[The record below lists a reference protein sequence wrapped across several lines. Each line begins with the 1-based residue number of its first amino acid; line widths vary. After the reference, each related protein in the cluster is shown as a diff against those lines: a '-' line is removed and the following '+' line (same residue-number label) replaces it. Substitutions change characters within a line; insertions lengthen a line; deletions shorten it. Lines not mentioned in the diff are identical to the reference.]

1 MEQTRNSLNSMMK
14 FVGATARP
22 GGRVVVARLGKP
34 GRLGSGTG
42 QARPLRALFL
52 APPRRGWAGHGAVL
66 LAALALATNAHG
78 ERTIELR
85 AEDRPVT
92 ISASG
97 IVISTDVLK
106 FGAPPSRNW
115 SLPISQMAEE
125 GKTVAEGDLLVQ
137 FDANMLDNRVR
148 ELAGTL
154 AVSRGELTSL
164 AEQQAQETADEKVAL
179 ATAESQATKANRKA
193 EQPAELI
200 AGIEY
205 RKLVE
210 QKRLANER
218 LRRLRQRQPLS
229 ARVREAKRRE
239 REVDTRRLEIM
250 HAAAVAELEA
260 LTIRAP
266 RSGLVIIG
274 TDQFGNKLDIGNPAH
289 PGLAVVELANDR
301 KLAVQAEIPEHLAAR
316 LAQGQR
322 VHVTVDSA
330 GGSELEG
337 RVASVANTVRRQSRQ
352 SQASVRDITVSFPV
366 DAPKGLRLGMSVQ
379 IAVEVAVVPDA
390 IAVPATA
397 VTYRSGSPGVVLAN
411 GDWQGVELG
420 ERSGDMFVV
429 VSGLEPG
436 QEARL

>member
-1 MEQTRNSLNSMMK
+1 MNAERSRCAPK
-14 FVGATARP
+14 
-22 GGRVVVARLGKP
+22 GRA
-34 GRLGSGTG
+34 GTG
-42 QARPLRALFL
+42 QARPLRGLVVA
-52 APPRRGWAGHGAVL
+52 AAL
-66 LAALALATNAHG
+66 LATSAHG
-78 ERTIELR
+78 QPTIKLR

-148 ELAGTL
+148 ELAGNL

-164 AEQQAQETADEKVAL
+164 EEQQAQETADEKVAL

-210 QKRLANER
+210 QKHLANER
-218 LRRLRQRQPLS
+218 LKRLRQRQPLS

-322 VHVTVDSA
+322 VRVTVDSA

-411 GDWQGVELG
+411 GTWQGVELG

>member
-1 MEQTRNSLNSMMK
+1 MRCH
-14 FVGATARP
+14 P
-22 GGRVVVARLGKP
+22 VVA
-34 GRLGSGTG
+34 
-42 QARPLRALFL
+42 ALL
-52 APPRRGWAGHGAVL
+52 M
-66 LAALALATNAHG
+66 ALATSAHAQP
-78 ERTIELR
+78 TIELR

-92 ISASG
+92 VSASG

-115 SLPISQMAEE
+115 ALPISQLAEE

-148 ELAGTL
+148 ELAGNL

-164 AEQQAQETADEKVAL
+164 TERHAQETADEKVAL

-200 AGIEY
+200 PAIEY

-218 LRRLRQRQPLS
+218 LRWLRQRQPLS
-229 ARVREAKRRE
+229 VRVREAMWQE
-239 REVDTRRLEIM
+239 REVDTRRLTIM
-250 HAAAVAELEA
+250 HAAAEKELEA

-274 TDQFGNKLDIGNPAH
+274 TDQFGNKLDIGNQAH
-289 PGLAVVELANDR
+289 PGLAVLELADDR
-301 KLAVQAEIPEHLAAR
+301 KLAVQAEIPEHLSAR
-316 LAQGQR
+316 LAEGQR
-322 VHVTVDSA
+322 VQVAVDSA
-330 GGSELEG
+330 GGSALEG

-366 DAPKGLRLGMSVQ
+366 DTPKGLRLGMSVQ
-379 IAVEVAVVPDA
+379 IEVEVAVVPDA

-397 VTYRSGSPGVVLAN
+397 VRYRRGSPGVVLAN

-429 VSGLEPG
+429 ASGLEPG
-436 QEARL
+436 QRARL

>member
-1 MEQTRNSLNSMMK
+1 MNAERSRCAPK
-14 FVGATARP
+14 
-22 GGRVVVARLGKP
+22 GRA
-34 GRLGSGTG
+34 GTG
-42 QARPLRALFL
+42 QARPLRALGL
-52 APPRRGWAGHGAVL
+52 AAVL
-66 LAALALATNAHG
+66 LATSAHG
-78 ERTIELR
+78 DRTIELR
-85 AEDRPVT
+85 AENRPVT
-92 ISASG
+92 ITASG

-115 SLPISQMAEE
+115 SLAISQMAEE

-148 ELAGTL
+148 ELAGNL

-210 QKRLANER
+210 QKYLANER

-229 ARVREAKRRE
+229 AQVREAKRRE

-316 LAQGQR
+316 LAVSQR
-322 VHVTVDSA
+322 VRVTVDSA

-390 IAVPATA
+390 IAIPATA

-411 GDWQGVELG
+411 GNWQGVELG

>member
-1 MEQTRNSLNSMMK
+1 MRAPRNKAVGEGLVPSRARMSRRLDAGDHKRRPYGVKQFNGLRICSM
-14 FVGATARP
+14 R
-22 GGRVVVARLGKP
+22 RHVVV
-34 GRLGSGTG
+34 
-42 QARPLRALFL
+42 
-52 APPRRGWAGHGAVL
+52 
-66 LAALALATNAHG
+66 AALALATSAHAQ
-78 ERTIELR
+78 RTIELR

-92 ISASG
+92 IAASG

-115 SLPISQMAEE
+115 ALPISQIAEE

-148 ELAGTL
+148 ELAGNL
-154 AVSRGELTSL
+154 AVSRGELASL

-200 AGIEY
+200 PGIEY
-205 RKLVE
+205 RRLVE

-218 LRRLRQRQPLS
+218 LRRLRERQPLS
-229 ARVREAKRRE
+229 ARVREAKQRE

-250 HAAAVAELEA
+250 HAAAVKELEA

-301 KLAVQAEIPEHLAAR
+301 KLAVEAEIPEHLAAR
-316 LAQGQR
+316 LAVGQR
-322 VHVTVDSA
+322 VRVTVDSA

-352 SQASVRDITVSFPV
+352 SQASVRDIAVSFPV

-379 IAVEVAVVPDA
+379 ITVEVAVVENAVA
-390 IAVPATA
+390 IPATA
-397 VTYRSGSPGVVLAN
+397 LSYRDGSPGVVLVN
-411 GDWQGVELG
+411 GNWQGIELG

-429 VSGLEPG
+429 ASGLQPG
-436 QEARL
+436 QEVRL

>member
-1 MEQTRNSLNSMMK
+1 MN
-14 FVGATARP
+14 AARFRCAP
-22 GGRVVVARLGKP
+22 KGRV
-34 GRLGSGTG
+34 GTG
-42 QARPLRALFL
+42 QARPLRALGL
-52 APPRRGWAGHGAVL
+52 VAVL
-66 LAALALATNAHG
+66 LATSAYAQ
-78 ERTIELR
+78 RTIELR

-92 ISASG
+92 IAASG

-148 ELAGTL
+148 ELAGDL

-164 AEQQAQETADEKVAL
+164 AEQHAQETADEKVAL

-200 AGIEY
+200 PGIEY

-210 QKRLANER
+210 QKHLANER
-218 LRRLRQRQPLS
+218 LKRLRQRQPLS
-229 ARVREAKRRE
+229 AQVRETKRRE

-274 TDQFGNKLDIGNPAH
+274 TDQFGNKLDVGNPAH
-289 PGLAVVELANDR
+289 PGVAVVELANDR

-322 VHVTVDSA
+322 VRVTVDSA

-352 SQASVRDITVSFPV
+352 SQASVRDITVRFPV

-390 IAVPATA
+390 IAIPATA
-397 VTYRSGSPGVVLAN
+397 VTYRRGSPGVVMAN
-411 GDWQGVELG
+411 GDWQDVVLG
-420 ERSGDMFVV
+420 ERSGDMLVV

>member
-1 MEQTRNSLNSMMK
+1 MR
-14 FVGATARP
+14 RH
-22 GGRVVVARLGKP
+22 VV
-34 GRLGSGTG
+34 
-42 QARPLRALFL
+42 
-52 APPRRGWAGHGAVL
+52 
-66 LAALALATNAHG
+66 LAALVLATSAHAQ
-78 ERTIELR
+78 RTIELR

-148 ELAGTL
+148 ELAGDL

-193 EQPAELI
+193 EQPPELI
-200 AGIEY
+200 PGIEY

-210 QKRLANER
+210 QKHLANER
-218 LRRLRQRQPLS
+218 HKRLRQRQPLS
-229 ARVREAKRRE
+229 AQVRETKRRE

-250 HAAAVAELEA
+250 HAAAVQELEA
-260 LTIRAP
+260 LTVRAP

-274 TDQFGNKLDIGNPAH
+274 TDQFGNKLDVGNLAH

-322 VHVTVDSA
+322 VRVTVDSA

-366 DAPKGLRLGMSVQ
+366 DTPKGLRLGMSVQ

-390 IAVPATA
+390 VAVPATA
-397 VTYRSGSPGVVLAN
+397 VTYRTGSPGVVLAN
-411 GDWQGVELG
+411 GDWQDVVLG
-420 ERSGDMFVV
+420 ERSGDMLVV

>member
-1 MEQTRNSLNSMMK
+1 MR
-14 FVGATARP
+14 RHI
-22 GGRVVVARLGKP
+22 VVAVLV
-34 GRLGSGTG
+34 LASSAHA
-42 QARPLRALFL
+42 QRA
-52 APPRRGWAGHGAVL
+52 
-66 LAALALATNAHG
+66 
-78 ERTIELR
+78 IEVR
-85 AEDRPVT
+85 EADRPVT

-106 FGAPPSRNW
+106 IGAPPSRNW
-115 SLPISQMAEE
+115 ALPISQIAEE

-148 ELAGTL
+148 ELAGNL

-179 ATAESQATKANRKA
+179 ASAESQATKANRKA
-193 EQPAELI
+193 ELPAELVP
-200 AGIEY
+200 GVEY

-210 QKRLANER
+210 QKRLANEK

-229 ARVREAKRRE
+229 ARLREAKRRE
-239 REVDTRRLEIM
+239 LEVNTQRLSIM

-260 LTIRAP
+260 LTILAP

-274 TDQFGNKLDIGNPAH
+274 TDQWGNKLDVGNPAH

-301 KLAVQAEIPEHLAAR
+301 KLAVEAEIPEHLAAR
-316 LAQGQR
+316 LAEGQR
-322 VHVTVDSA
+322 VRVTVDSA

-352 SQASVRDITVSFPV
+352 SQANVRDITVSLPV

-379 IAVEVAVVPDA
+379 ITVEVAVVENA
-390 IAVPATA
+390 IAIPATA
-397 VTYRSGSPGVVLAN
+397 LSYRGGSPGVVLAN
-411 GDWQGVELG
+411 GDWQGVKLG

-429 VSGLEPG
+429 AAGLQAG
-436 QEARL
+436 QMVRL